1 MKKFIMLSAVM
12 AAVSTAF
19 VACSSDDDLA
29 QAPAVP
35 EETVIDTPK
44 GTPFSLS
51 VSAATRAK
59 LYNEDAWD
67 GSDVG
72 DGNWVN
78 QIVLYGKQTDAWLN
92 SNIFVRT
99 SKAADASWTT
109 NRTLTATG
117 VSTPTWPTE
126 NTSTPTEFY
135 AITDNDMII
144 DDDNAA
150 ISNVGA
156 WMTTPGTF
164 TYTMDKINDFV
175 PETDP
180 TVSTGVLIDPIQK
193 ADYVKLSEL
202 KDLMLASATKKESET
217 DGGKLSLTFSH
228 ALAGLNIKVIF
239 RNDGVTT
246 PTGTNV
252 DYAEIHYIKIVGLKT
267 SGTYT
272 FNPTGTNPNWNTSAG
287 ASICYYKNFD
297 SYKLVDS
304 NETEYDAATNKED
317 VTDFPDDATLTKSDL
332 NKVYKNTSNNTYK
345 KVVFSMTIQANL
357 ESTDA
362 ASADYI
368 WLVEK
373 NDPWMVIPQ
382 TTVPWNCQAPGQGN
396 YIKDL
401 EGGDNMA
408 YVVLGITD
416 HAHTPDVEVFLPLA
430 TTFTAGTNKTL
441 RLDLGKFRDLYQN
454 DSGEAPYYF
463 TPASGGGGAR
473 GYDFI
478 DE

>member
-19 VACSSDDDLA
+19 VACSSDEDLA
-29 QAPAVP
+29 QQPKAP
-35 EETVIDTPK
+35 ETIVDTPK

-144 DDDNAA
+144 DDDNAN

-156 WMTTPGTF
+156 WMSTLGTF
-164 TYTMDKINDFV
+164 TYTMAKVEGEYLPHIDPNQAQTGKIV
-175 PETDP
+175 AGGVETDYVN
-180 TVSTGVLIDPIQK
+180 VST
-193 ADYVKLSEL
+193 L
-202 KDLMLASATKKESET
+202 KDLMVASATKKESET
-217 DGGKLSLTFSH
+217 TNGQLELTFSH
-228 ALAGLNIKVIF
+228 VLAGLSIKAIF
-239 RNDGVTT
+239 LNNEVLEGYQAYQADNTLDFNSG
-246 PTGTNV
+246 N
-252 DYAEIHYIKIVGLKT
+252 ALIHYIKIMGLKT

-272 FNPTGTNPNWNTSAG
+272 FNPSGTDPNWDISEG
-287 ASICYYKNFD
+287 AYVCYYKAFSPAITVNAFAEPD
-297 SYKLVDS
+297 YPDGATADQK
-304 NETEYDAATNKED
+304 AAAKAAAIAAADENK
-317 VTDFPDDATLTKSDL
+317 
-332 NKVYKNTSNNTYK
+332 
-345 KVVFSMTIQANL
+345 
-357 ESTDA
+357 
-362 ASADYI
+362 

-373 NDPWMVIPQ
+373 TDPWMVIPQ
-382 TTVPWNCQAPGQGN
+382 PTDPWDCQGCSGGK
-396 YIKDL
+396 YIADGK
-401 EGGDNMA
+401 A
-408 YVVLGITD
+408 YIVLGITD
-416 HAHTPDVEVFLPLA
+416 HLETENVEIFLPLD
-430 TTFTAGTNKTL
+430 TEFVAGKNKTL
-441 RLDLGKFRDLYQN
+441 RLDIGKFRDLYN
-454 DSGEAPYYF
+454 NTGDAAYYF
-463 TPASGGGGAR
+463 EPAQATGGAR